1 MNPTQSA
8 IDFYQEIE
16 DDITKFKDFDVI
28 YARDMYHMPL
38 QSEEPQKHKEY
49 NNNWVFE

>member
-8 IDFYQEIE
+8 INFYQEIE
-16 DDITKFKDFDVI
+16 DDPEKFYNFDVI

-38 QSEEPQKHKEY
+38 QLSELKHRKEWEEK
-49 NNNWVFE
+49 WVFQ